1 MTSEPLG
8 NLLAVP
14 FDGRIVPHDDDPR
27 SRYSDFN
34 GKPTVLYPWSDAGL
48 CHAIGIKQHF
58 GSKGFLRSGLS
69 SSGDGMLQGE
79 GGIVVD
85 LSGFARI
92 TVHKS
97 GGDGDGRIAIDVEAG
112 ATTRQLA
119 DELIRN
125 DAFLP
130 LGDNPAQSVVAG
142 VLSGRPGRFDRSI
155 GRLRDYVESLEVI
168 TPSGEL
174 AGFARGCGEFDSLLD
189 GTFGGAIKA
198 ITFSAVTAAGM
209 GVELMCARFVYARAE
224 FEAAIRLLGHPGIT
238 PAMDVGV
245 HAWHDLAGVIVVSV
259 EVAGKPADRD
269 RMAAVLDQLLSY
281 REGPAGAA
289 AATRIHRIEA
299 TSPAEIV
306 DLLIKSGLSGSH
318 YVDRSLAGQ
327 HYQKVVSPQAF
338 DSFRTS
344 FARNVAVA
352 LAEARIGKSPRVV
365 GSLRLSL
372 DSEQN
377 VVVSADAFLPKGR
390 GDAEIRFDRV
400 ATRHLG
406 KPVLSRPRAAAQAI
420 DRNSSPPAVDLSVLK
435 SVPAVAARIP
445 GFGGVIYAP
454 GDPDY
459 DKARTQYA
467 TSSYPDE
474 QGPTGSMHPCMVA
487 YPRKGSDDVGVA
499 IRYAVKNAKKVQ
511 ARSGGHQYCGLSSGP
526 EDTILLSMDLY
537 SDIVVSENNGK
548 SYATV
553 GAGALL
559 TNIAAKFNE
568 EGVTI
573 PHGECPRVAIGGH
586 AQTGGF
592 GHFLRSYGLA
602 LDHVYRFDIYQ
613 ADGTLV
619 TVDRPATRDE
629 HSLYWGVLGG
639 GPGSFGIIT
648 EITFECIADV
658 DHPFSWG
665 YSGAFIYGKPLFRKA
680 MDEIQRW
687 TQWVAQ
693 RPAGLP
699 PDVDMCMTVV
709 SRSWPIDA
717 IYLLEIVNGNK
728 SGQDDGGANVAFLK
742 TAIDNIVGDY
752 WAIPCVGYEGPEAL
766 SYMANSFVRR
776 TGTTPDG
783 REFADPYKKRL
794 NCTKQPLTTTF
805 VAEFVDLVDR
815 VVNSDKVL
823 LCFQMFIGG
832 GAFASPVPEPPVN
845 AICNRDVVLGIVFDC
860 FYEPGGEAEAEGF
873 QQDMQNL
880 LADYSGTQE
889 IRMLWGTFGD
899 THITDPAIR
908 KLYYDDVT
916 WHGLQQLKQQV
927 DAGDLFHTRFT
938 VQLP

>member
-1 MTSEPLG
+1 MASDSLG

-14 FDGRIVPHDDDPR
+14 FEGRIVPHDDDPLGK
-27 SRYSDFN
+27 YSDFIDR
-34 GKPTVLYPWSDAGL
+34 PTILYPWSDAAL
-48 CHAIGIKQHF
+48 CQAIRLKQHL
-58 GSKGFLRSGLS
+58 GHKGFLRSGLS
-69 SSGDGMLQGE
+69 SSGDGPLQGE

-85 LSGFARI
+85 FSGFTRI
-92 TVHKS
+92 TVRKT
-97 GGDGDGRIAIDVEAG
+97 GEDGRIAIDVEAG
-112 ATTRQLA
+112 ADTRQLA

-130 LGDNPAQSVVAG
+130 LGDNPVQSVVAS
-142 VLSGRPGRFDRSI
+142 VLSGKPGRFDRSM
-155 GRLRDYVESLEVI
+155 GRLRDYVEALEVI
-168 TPSGEL
+168 TPQGEL
-174 AGFARGCGEFDSLLD
+174 ASFAKGCGEFDSILD
-189 GTFGGAIKA
+189 GSFGGAIKA
-198 ITFSAVTAAGM
+198 VTFSAVTAASKA
-209 GVELMCARFVYARAE
+209 VEVMCARFVYAKAD
-224 FEAAIRLLGHPGIT
+224 FEAAIRLLGHPGIA
-238 PAMDVGV
+238 PGMDVSV
-245 HAWHDLAGVIVVSV
+245 RAWHDIHGVIVVSV
-259 EVAGKPADRD
+259 EIAGKPADRD
-269 RMAAVLDQLLSY
+269 RMAAVLDQLTSSAA
-281 REGPAGAA
+281 PAGEPG
-289 AATRIHRIEA
+289 ATRIHRVEA
-299 TSPAEIV
+299 ASPAEIV
-306 DLLIKSGLSGSH
+306 DLMMKGGLSGSH
-318 YVDRSLAGQ
+318 YVDRNLVAK
-327 HYQKVVSPQAF
+327 HYEKVVAPRDF
-338 DSFRTS
+338 DAFRTS
-344 FARNVAVA
+344 FIRNMTVA
-352 LAEARIGKSPRVV
+352 LAEPGGGKSPRVA
-365 GSLRLSL
+365 GALRLSL

-377 VVVSADAFLPKGR
+377 IVVSADAFLPKGR
-390 GDAEIRFDRV
+390 ADAEIRFDRA

-406 KPVLSRPRAAAQAI
+406 KPVMSRPRVAAQAI
-420 DRNSSPPAVDLSVLK
+420 DRNTAPPGVNLSALKAVA
-435 SVPAVAARIP
+435 PAAARIP

-459 DKARTQYA
+459 DKARHQYA

-474 QGPTGSMHPCMVA
+474 QGPKGSMHPCMVA
-487 YPRKGSDDVGVA
+487 YPRKDTDDVGVA

-511 ARSGGHQYCGLSSGP
+511 ARSGGHQYCGLSSGGD
-526 EDTILLSMDLY
+526 DTILLSMDLY
-537 SDIVVSENNGK
+537 SNIDVSEASGK

-602 LDHVYRFDIYQ
+602 LDHVYKFDIYG
-613 ADGTLV
+613 ADGKLV
-619 TVDRPATRDE
+619 TVQRPATRDE

-648 EITFECIADV
+648 EITFEAIADI
-658 DHPFSWG
+658 DHPYSWG
-665 YSGAFIYGKPLFRKA
+665 YSGAFSYNKALFRKA

-687 TQWVAQ
+687 TQWVAAK
-693 RPAGLP
+693 PAGLP

-709 SRSWPIDA
+709 SHRSFLTDA

-728 SGQDDGGANVAFLK
+728 DGQDDGGANVAFLK
-742 TAIDNIVGDY
+742 TAINNIVGSS
-752 WAIPCVGYEGPEAL
+752 WALPCIGYEGPETL

-794 NCTKQPLTTTF
+794 NCTKQPISTKF
-805 VAEFVDLVDR
+805 VTAFVDLLDR

-832 GAFASPVPEPPVN
+832 GAFASPVPQPPVN

-873 QQDMQNL
+873 QQEMQNL
-880 LADYSGTQE
+880 LPDYSGAQE

-899 THITDPAIR
+899 TQITDPSIR

-916 WHGLQQLKQQV
+916 WKGLQQLKQQV
-927 DAGDLFHTRFT
+927 DKGDLFHTRFT